1 MKKLIVSIL
10 LLQSL
15 TSFSQEPD
23 RSRPPKPG
31 PAPEI
36 NIPDPAS
43 FTLPNGLKVFV
54 VRNTKLPQVSATL
67 TINREAILEGKK
79 AGMANMAG
87 ELLRYGTL
95 KMKKDQLDEA
105 IDFLGATVNTSAFS
119 ASASS
124 LTGNFRKAFA
134 LMADVIL
141 RPSMP
146 PAELEK
152 IRKQTL
158 SAVESQKDSPEGIS
172 QNVSNVL
179 LFGKTHP
186 FGEVMNAASVK
197 SVTLADIKKFYS
209 TTWKPN
215 NAYLVFVG
223 DISADQA
230 KKLATQYFGGW
241 KKGVVSKEVYVPVKA
256 PAKTFV
262 AIVDR
267 PASVQSVIKIATPV
281 NLKPGAPDAIAASL
295 MNNIIGGGF
304 SSRLMQNLREKYGF
318 TYGSR
323 SSLTPNPIIGNFSAG
338 ASVRNEKTDSAIGQ
352 MLYELNRINNSVA
365 ADTEVTSLKNY
376 MSGGFARSLESPATI
391 ADFALNIA
399 RYGLPK
405 DYYRNY
411 LTRLAAVTPAQVQET
426 AKKYITTNNM
436 VIVVVGNARE
446 ISKGLE
452 KYGEVHYYDIYGNE
466 VPAPVVKNV
475 APDIKGE
482 EVLKKAVAAYGGEA
496 TISSLKD
503 IEMIGSVNIM
513 GQAFSYLEKHVFPND
528 FAVSVTMSGMTIMK
542 QTRKDTA
549 YTSLVQGNEI
559 PVDEDSREEMN
570 SKSNLYAERY
580 LLANPGNK
588 YVVKAIEQVDG
599 KDAYVVQINTV
610 SGDTSTAYYDVAT
623 GLKVQE
629 LRHKETP
636 MGNIS
641 ITTSFKDYKTFGG
654 VKIPT
659 KLVVDLGQFKQDIT
673 IESVKVNQ
681 GLKVSDL

>member
-1 MKKLIVSIL
+1 
-10 LLQSL
+10 L
-15 TSFSQEPD
+15 T
-23 RSRPPKPG
+23 
-31 PAPEI
+31 
-36 NIPDPAS
+36 
-43 FTLPNGLKVFV
+43 T
-54 VRNTKLPQVSATL
+54 
-67 TINREAILEGKK
+67 
-79 AGMANMAG
+79 
-87 ELLRYGTL
+87 
-95 KMKKDQLDEA
+95 
-105 IDFLGATVNTSAFS
+105 
-119 ASASS
+119 
-124 LTGNFRKAFA
+124 NFPKAFA
-134 LMADVIL
+134 LMADVVL

-158 SAVESQKDSPEGIS
+158 SGIESQKDDPEAIS
-172 QNVSNVL
+172 QNVSNAL
-179 LFGKTHP
+179 LFGKAHP
-186 FGEVMNAASVK
+186 FGEIMTTSSVK

-230 KKLATQYFGGW
+230 KKLASQYFGGW
-241 KKGVVSKEVYVPVKA
+241 KKGVVTKEIYVPVKA
-256 PAKTFV
+256 PAKTYV

-267 PASVQSVIKIATPV
+267 PASVQSVINVTTPV

-323 SSLTPNPIIGNFSAG
+323 SSLSPNPIAGNFSAG

-352 MLYELNRINNSVA
+352 MLYELNRINNTVA
-365 ADTEVTSLKNY
+365 ADTEVTSLRNY

-391 ADFALNIA
+391 AEFALNIA

-411 LTRLAAVTPAQVQET
+411 LTRLAAVTPAQVQEA

-446 ISKGLE
+446 ISKGLD
-452 KYGEVHYYDIYGNE
+452 KYGEVHYFDMYGNE
-466 VPAPVVKNV
+466 VAAPVVKNV

-482 EVLKKAVAAYGGEA
+482 EILNKAVIAYGGESA
-496 TISSLKD
+496 ISSLKD
-503 IEMIGSVNIM
+503 IELNGSVNIM
-513 GQAFSYLEKHVFPND
+513 GQSFSYVEKHVFPND

-542 QTRKDTA
+542 QTRKDSV
-549 YTSLVQGNEI
+549 YSSQMQGNDI
-559 PVDEDSREEMN
+559 PVDEDSKEEMN
-570 SKSNLYAERY
+570 SKASLYTERY

-599 KDAYVVQINTV
+599 KDAYVVQINAA
-610 SGDTSTAYYDVAT
+610 SGDTSTAYYDVAS

-629 LRHKETP
+629 LRQKETP
-636 MGNIS
+636 MGKMN
-641 ITTSFKDYKTFGG
+641 ITTSFKEYKTFEG

-681 GLKVSDL
+681 GLKVTDL